1 MRRYLTIFSVV
12 MACLLFASCRHKET
26 YAFLNSTD
34 EIICISVVKISFSD
48 NGEVIQTLVSEIKD
62 TKAFLDDFRA
72 VDCYTHYSDPLG
84 ISPGGTEDTVIQFF
98 YKNDEYEL
106 INWLGQ
112 AKYTSEYGFRYYAG
126 YSVFDEMQFEA
137 LIEKYTS
144 N

>member
-1 MRRYLTIFSVV
+1 MRRYLTIFIVII
-12 MACLLFASCRHKET
+12 ACLLSTSCRHKET

-34 EIICISVVKISFSD
+34 EIVGISVVKISFSD
-48 NGEVIQTLVSEIKD
+48 KGEVIQTSVREIKD
-62 TKAFLDDFRA
+62 TKAFLDDLRA
-72 VDCYTHYSDPLG
+72 VDCYTYYSDPLG
-84 ISPGGTEDTVIQFF
+84 ISPEGTEDTVVKIV
-98 YKNDEYEL
+98 YENDEYEL

-112 AKYTSEYGFRYYAG
+112 AEYTCEYGFRYYAG

>member
-1 MRRYLTIFSVV
+1 MRRYLTIFIVV
-12 MACLLFASCRHKET
+12 ITCLLFASCRHKET

-34 EIICISVVKISFSD
+34 EIVGISVVKIFFSN
-48 NGEVIQTLVSEIKD
+48 NGEVIQTLVREIED

-84 ISPGGTEDTVIQFF
+84 ISPEGTEDTVIKII

-112 AKYTSEYGFRYYAG
+112 AEYTNEYGFRYYAG